1 MGALQE
7 NSYLRNFGITGPRDT
22 NNARLMTQSF
32 AHCTHLRIFGWYY
45 PPAFAN
51 WYSDDWA
58 TQVYGTKNTF
68 WRRDVEVAHKLVR
81 YSDNGST
88 ATAVNFPQ
96 VTLPSHEGRHRLLH
110 IHRNEPGVLAAMN
123 AVAEAEALDTFPAEA
138 GAAAKAPEPPK
149 A

>member
-45 PPAFAN
+45 RPAFAN

-68 WRRDVEVAHKLVR
+68 WRRDVEVAHTAPDRPPWVRRLRRLVR
-81 YSDNGST
+81 GQG
-88 ATAVNFPQ
+88 A
-96 VTLPSHEGRHRLLH
+96 
-110 IHRNEPGVLAAMN
+110 
-123 AVAEAEALDTFPAEA
+123 PADSM
-138 GAAAKAPEPPK
+138 
-149 A
+149 